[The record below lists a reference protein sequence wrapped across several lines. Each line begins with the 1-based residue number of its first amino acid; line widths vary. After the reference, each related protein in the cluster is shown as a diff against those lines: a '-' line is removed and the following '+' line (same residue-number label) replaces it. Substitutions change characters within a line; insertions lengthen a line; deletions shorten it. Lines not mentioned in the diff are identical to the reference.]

1 MNSNI
6 RKLFFATLALFAIP
20 MLSIANSDHHHDHST
35 HDHSTPEGM
44 AAHQKMMDKTV
55 GSQQSS
61 TNPAQEK
68 INGEVRKIDKT
79 LGTITLK
86 HEALP
91 TLNMPAMTMVFEVKK
106 REWLDEFNIGD
117 KVTFNSDRLNGRL
130 IITEISKRN

>member
-1 MNSNI
+1 MIPPPPIST
-6 RKLFFATLALFAIP
+6 LFPYTTLFR
-20 MLSIANSDHHHDHST
+20 SANSDHHHDHST

-68 INGEVRKIDKT
+68 TNGEVRKIDKT
-79 LGTITLK
+79 RGTITLK

-117 KVTFNSDRLNGRL
+117 KVTFNADRLNGRL